1 MQYAHRVE
9 MSSNPEGRTRIA
21 NVTNVASGN

>member
-9 MSSNPEGRTRIA
+9 MNSNPEGRTGVE
-21 NVTNVASGN
+21 NVTNVASGY